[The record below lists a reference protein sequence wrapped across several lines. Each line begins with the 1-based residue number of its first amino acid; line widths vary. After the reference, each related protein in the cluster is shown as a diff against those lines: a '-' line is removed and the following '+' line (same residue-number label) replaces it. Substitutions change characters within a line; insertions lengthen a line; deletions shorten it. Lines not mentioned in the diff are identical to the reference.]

1 MASKKEQ
8 DKLAQDAAAAKAAN
22 MSYGNWKAMQTNPVK
37 TKNEI
42 PDGWRVCQY
51 CGKPYKPKTKR
62 PQLYCEAYCGYTAR
76 KERERIKRQAEK

>member
-1 MASKKEQ
+1 MAKKKQ
-8 DKLAQDAAAAKAAN
+8 PDKLAQDAAAAKAAN

-62 PQLYCEAYCGYTAR
+62 PQLYCEAYCGNLAR
-76 KERERIKRQAEK
+76 RERERKKGRARN